1 MSTNPSVEKRKLKVY
16 VKMSDGQRLLG
27 FFYVSDDERLQDILN
42 DDRSFLPLHA
52 LGDNGK
58 YTLVVLSKRYMQQ
71 IEEVKDLPDTDLA
84 TDRRVGSDRRTGVD
98 RRLESVSPK
107 FELD

>member
-1 MSTNPSVEKRKLKVY
+1 MPTNPAVEKRKLKVY
-16 VKMSDGQRLLG
+16 IKMSDSQRLLG
-27 FFYVSDDERLQDILN
+27 FFYVGDDERLQDILN

-58 YTLVVLSKRYMQQ
+58 YSLVVLSKRYMQQ
-71 IEEVKDLPDTDLA
+71 IEEVDDLPEADRTD
-84 TDRRVGSDRRTGVD
+84 DRREGSDRRTGVD
-98 RRLESVSPK
+98 RRQEPRVPK